1 MENQKFKVYQLQMV
15 DTIVKEDDSNN
26 DRLGYSSSAI
36 SYNLKLN
43 EIAEYIIQNPLD
55 DYDSIKDEIWDA
67 CNVTCWDNSY
77 KEGSNIVRSNTIT
90 IPTKDFKGY
99 CNSDII
105 VETPTG
111 LYKCD
116 TIGWTKVNDIN
127 EGIYRII
134 IQYIPIRWE
143 SVRNKSDFSL
153 DKLKEMKQII
163 EQEVEDEAKYKE

>member
-1 MENQKFKVYQLQMV
+1 MENQRFKVYQLQMV
-15 DTIVKEDDSNN
+15 DTIVNKDDSNN
-26 DRLGYSSSAI
+26 DALGYKSSAI
-36 SYNLKLN
+36 TYNLKLN
-43 EIAEYIIQNPLD
+43 EIAEYIIQQPLE
-55 DYDSIKDEIWDA
+55 DYGFIQDEIWDA

-77 KEGSNIVRSNTIT
+77 KDGSNIVKNNTIT

-111 LYKCD
+111 IYKCD
-116 TIGWTKVNDIN
+116 TAGWTKVNDIT

-143 SVRNKSDFSL
+143 SVRNKSEFSL
-153 DKLKEMKQII
+153 EKLKEMKQII
-163 EQEVEDEAKYKE
+163 KQENEDETKYKE

>member
-26 DRLGYSSSAI
+26 DTLGYSSSAI

-43 EIAEYIIQNPLD
+43 EIAEYIIQKPLE
-55 DYDSIKDEIWDA
+55 DYGLIVDEIWDA

-77 KEGSNIVRSNTIT
+77 KEGSNIIRLNTIT

-143 SVRNKSDFSL
+143 LVRNKSDFSL
-153 DKLKEMKQII
+153 DKLEEMRQII
-163 EQEVEDEAKYKE
+163 KQEVEDEIKYKE

>member
-26 DRLGYSSSAI
+26 DALGYSSSAI

-43 EIAEYIIQNPLD
+43 EIAEYIIQKPLE
-55 DYDSIKDEIWDA
+55 DYGLIVDEIWDA

-77 KEGSNIVRSNTIT
+77 KEGSNIIRLNTIT

-153 DKLKEMKQII
+153 DKLEEMRQII
-163 EQEVEDEAKYKE
+163 EQEVEDERKYKE